1 MRSGEDDEAKNFEN
15 LYFRFGEKDAFI
27 SADLRPSC
35 FTALLAGLDQACHA
49 WHSTARRPALDPVHV
64 LSMPNAKCGA
74 VMVSAR
80 WKKTASKTAKHGGAS
95 RASAALGRSA
105 RQPFTAE
112 SHARLRDAIIAVQTD
127 WADAHG
133 RVSKAAL
140 CEADEDAVEDAQ
152 KACQTLREEGGMGWM
167 ARVRVVKRGNR
178 HWEEDSAVLHH
189 QLVGMVCDGRTA
201 GAGGMQIDDHWKIVG
216 TGFNTDPQDAME
228 PDGRHAGIPFVVGA
242 RRVSA
247 AVAGT
252 DQEVHSYV
260 FMLQVDKHERCSLEV
275 LLAMPDWASIS
286 GDGSVHQQSRWRTL
300 TSALDLLTPGADK
313 DQQDMVRFGVVRKFP
328 NAKGEDQGPIW
339 HTIDYAFGK
348 DQHNAYNNECCRMLA
363 LHRGNMGPGGVLKWA
378 NYTGVKA
385 CAHCGGTAHEL
396 HCISGQEHLRRGA
409 VPQLRSTSCDAVISH
424 GCALIHVG
432 ASPDTYTN
440 QWESDEWLNRG
451 GRPTKTWSKVCHM
464 RARLRHYD
472 LLATASQ
479 IDAVDD
485 AGALAHAKWE
495 VSWFR
500 DCHENWLDKLTRF
513 HSYPDH
519 RCYRCYAF
527 LLRPCPW

>member
-1 MRSGEDDEAKNFEN
+1 M
-15 LYFRFGEKDAFI
+15 
-27 SADLRPSC
+27 
-35 FTALLAGLDQACHA
+35 
-49 WHSTARRPALDPVHV
+49 
-64 LSMPNAKCGA
+64 
-74 VMVSAR
+74 
-80 WKKTASKTAKHGGAS
+80 
-95 RASAALGRSA
+95 
-105 RQPFTAE
+105 
-112 SHARLRDAIIAVQTD
+112 QTD
-127 WADAHG
+127 WSDAHG

-242 RRVSA
+242 RRVSS

-396 HCISGQEHLRRGA
+396 HCISDQEHLRRGA

-451 GRPTKTWSKVCHM
+451 GRPTKTWSKVCNM

-500 DCHENWLDKLTRF
+500 DCHENWLDKHTRF

-519 RCYRCYAF
+519 RCYRCCAF
-527 LLRPCPW
+527 LPPS

>member
-1 MRSGEDDEAKNFEN
+1 M
-15 LYFRFGEKDAFI
+15 
-27 SADLRPSC
+27 
-35 FTALLAGLDQACHA
+35 
-49 WHSTARRPALDPVHV
+49 
-64 LSMPNAKCGA
+64 
-74 VMVSAR
+74 
-80 WKKTASKTAKHGGAS
+80 
-95 RASAALGRSA
+95 
-105 RQPFTAE
+105 
-112 SHARLRDAIIAVQTD
+112 
-127 WADAHG
+127 
-133 RVSKAAL
+133 
-140 CEADEDAVEDAQ
+140 
-152 KACQTLREEGGMGWM
+152 
-167 ARVRVVKRGNR
+167 
-178 HWEEDSAVLHH
+178 
-189 QLVGMVCDGRTA
+189 
-201 GAGGMQIDDHWKIVG
+201 
-216 TGFNTDPQDAME
+216 
-228 PDGRHAGIPFVVGA
+228 
-242 RRVSA
+242 
-247 AVAGT
+247 
-252 DQEVHSYV
+252 
-260 FMLQVDKHERCSLEV
+260 
-275 LLAMPDWASIS
+275 
-286 GDGSVHQQSRWRTL
+286 
-300 TSALDLLTPGADK
+300 
-313 DQQDMVRFGVVRKFP
+313 RKFP
-328 NAKGEDQGPIW
+328 HAKGEDQGPIW

-396 HCISGQEHLRRGA
+396 HCISDQEHLRCGA

-500 DCHENWLDKLTRF
+500 DWGTVFDLRSTTLGVVKVAHSFPTARCKSCGACVMLCLAQASTTRACARRSRWR
-513 HSYPDH
+513 H
-519 RCYRCYAF
+519 
-527 LLRPCPW
+527 